1 MNCTRTDN
9 GHFSIEGLTLRD
21 LELIQEALHEAF
33 NESKNEEHRWY
44 RTWVVEVDRAIDP
57 VIEKEHQKYKAL

>member
-1 MNCTRTDN
+1 MICTRTDN
-9 GHFSIEGLTLRD
+9 GTFAVEGLSLRD

-44 RTWVVEVDRAIDP
+44 CTWVVEIDRAIDP
-57 VIEKEHQKYKAL
+57 VIDKEHQKYRAI